1 MKRIFAIFVLI
12 ICLFICNEAKAQNDV
27 YLAPDPKTA
36 RWSYIETDNTG
47 KTAAIVYYSVESI
60 EGDGVNGNI
69 KLLVKEV
76 PVASP
81 EDTVKSFEFY
91 SFKDGELLPDI
102 FSGFEDNL
110 FDDKLDTEVSKT
122 IQEQYPDLPE
132 DKKREVIRQI
142 KTEFI
147 KVSGET
153 RGIPRYP
160 KIGKLPDY
168 EFQCKISLV
177 NMKVICDNRKIIDKE
192 RIQTKAG
199 MFDCFVLEET
209 MTTKSM
215 MMKDVERIKSWY
227 AYGIGMVKEITY
239 DKNGNLLSAMVLN
252 EINW

>member
-1 MKRIFAIFVLI
+1 MKRIFAIIVSTIFLI
-12 ICLFICNEAKAQNDV
+12 ICNEAKAQNDV
-27 YLAPDPKTA
+27 YLAPNPKTA

-47 KTAAIVYYSVESI
+47 KKAAIVYYSVESI

-81 EDTVKSFEFY
+81 KDTVKSFAFY

-110 FDDKLDTEVSKT
+110 FDNELDSQVRKT
-122 IQEQYPDLPE
+122 IQEEYPDLPE
-132 DKKREVIRQI
+132 DKKQEVIRQVKAEI
-142 KTEFI
+142 I
-147 KVSGET
+147 KVSGEA

-168 EFQCKISLV
+168 EFQCKVSLV
-177 NMKVICDNRKIIDKE
+177 NMKVICDNRKIIGKE

-209 MTTKSM
+209 MSTKSM

-239 DKNGNLLSAMVLN
+239 DKNGKLISTMVLN

>member
-1 MKRIFAIFVLI
+1 MKRIFVLTI
-12 ICLFICNEAKAQNDV
+12 ICLFICNVAKAQNDV
-27 YLAPDPKTA
+27 YLAPNPKTA
-36 RWSYIETDNTG
+36 KWSYLETDNAG

-81 EDTVKSFEFY
+81 KDTVKSFDFY

-102 FSGFEDNL
+102 FSGFEENL
-110 FDDKLDTEVSKT
+110 FDDKLDTEVRKT

-132 DKKREVIRQI
+132 DKKQEVIRQI

-192 RIQTKAG
+192 HIQTKAG
-199 MFDCFVLEET
+199 IFDCFVLEET

-239 DKNGNLLSAMVLN
+239 DKNGNLISTMVLN